1 MAEHGEVEGALQG
14 YLRRLGADGSRSGPK
29 HAQLRGALLAAIEDG
44 LFRDERLPT
53 EQELARIT
61 PFSLGTVQRAIRSL
75 VEEGRIERVKG
86 RGSFVS
92 DRPRGLAQPFLH
104 VRFLTDAADESY
116 LPIYTKVLSR
126 QRFRERGPW
135 SDHLGQRGDNVL
147 RIERTLAAADEFAVY
162 SRFYINAERYPA
174 FADMSL
180 KALAPVNFKLM
191 LAREYNLP
199 PIVYRHVL
207 EIAAL
212 PASALRV
219 LKLRRGTV
227 GGIFRMRTEAGQQP
241 LFYQELYVP
250 PNARQMRLPDMVLPT
265 GR

>member
-1 MAEHGEVEGALQG
+1 MAEHGDVEGALQG
-14 YLRRLGADGSRSGPK
+14 YLRRIGPEGPK
-29 HAQLRGALLAAIEDG
+29 HAQLRGALLAAIDDG
-44 LFRDERLPT
+44 MFRDERLPT

-104 VRFLTDAADESY
+104 VRFLAGEEDESY

-126 QRFRERGPW
+126 QRIGERGPW
-135 SDHLGQRGDNVL
+135 SAPLGQRGDNIV
-147 RIERTLAAADEFAVY
+147 RIERTLTAADEFAIY
-162 SRFYINAERYPA
+162 SLFYINADRYPG
-174 FADMSL
+174 FANKSL
-180 KALAPVNFKLM
+180 KALAAGNFKLM

-207 EIAAL
+207 EIAAF
-212 PASALRV
+212 PAAALGV

-241 LFYQELYVP
+241 LFYQELFVP
-250 PNARQMRLPDMVLPT
+250 PNGRQMRLPEIVLPT